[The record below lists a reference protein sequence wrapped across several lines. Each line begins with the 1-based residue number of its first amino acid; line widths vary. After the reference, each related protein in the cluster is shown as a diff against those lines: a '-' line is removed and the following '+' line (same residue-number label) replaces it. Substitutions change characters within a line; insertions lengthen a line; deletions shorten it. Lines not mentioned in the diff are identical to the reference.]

1 MVGSCRA
8 GRVCGSRAWS
18 AQERLWWLLW
28 SAVPGLGYTR
38 LCQLWELFGSLG
50 AAWVAP
56 RQRLAAVPGIGPTRL
71 AAIEQLRQ
79 QRGND
84 PFGSLRCTGVL
95 LPGDRALPAPVKALD
110 QPPLHLYW
118 KGQGPLWSPLRRGQ
132 AVAVVGTRRPS
143 LHGLQAA
150 SAIGG
155 ALAQAGWPVVSGLAE
170 GIDAAAHQGCL
181 RAGGRPIG
189 VLGTPLDRVYPSH
202 HARLQQQV
210 ASQGLLIS
218 EQAPGSR
225 VRAGHFA
232 ARNRLQVA
240 LVCAV
245 VLVECPEA
253 SGALHAARL
262 AWGQGLRLWVV
273 PADAAKPS
281 AAGSNRWLSA
291 GAAPLLATSD
301 LIAALGPGPL
311 AAGSTGAVGLT
322 PARRSSA
329 VASPADQALLAAL
342 GSGASL
348 EQLSLHL
355 GQAAAQLMPRL
366 LALELAGVLR
376 AEPGLQWRP
385 T

>member
-1 MVGSCRA
+1 M
-8 GRVCGSRAWS
+8 
-18 AQERLWWLLW
+18 LW

-50 AAWVAP
+50 AAWAAP

-95 LPGDRALPAPVKALD
+95 LPGDRALPAAVKTLD

-281 AAGSNRWLSA
+281 AAGSNRWLAA

-311 AAGSTGAVGLT
+311 AAGSVGDGGLT
-322 PARRSSA
+322 PAERTRAASNPGASA
-329 VASPADQALLAAL
+329 ADQALLAAL

-348 EQLSLHL
+348 EQLCLHL